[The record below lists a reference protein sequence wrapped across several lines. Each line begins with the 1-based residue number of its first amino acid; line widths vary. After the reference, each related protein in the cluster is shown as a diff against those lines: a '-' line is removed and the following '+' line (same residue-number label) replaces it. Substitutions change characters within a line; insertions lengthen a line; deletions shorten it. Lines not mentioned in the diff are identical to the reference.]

1 MKNTLVST
9 TFRNIAELLEI
20 KQDNPFRIRAYL
32 RAAENIEALQED
44 IEALASLNR
53 LDEIS
58 GIGPDLSLKIKEI
71 LETGKCHQY
80 EELKKVVPEG
90 VLSLLEI
97 PAVGPKSARL
107 FFEKLKIKSVD
118 ELEIAAKSGKLLG
131 LPGVQQKTVDN
142 ILKGIELIKKGKE
155 RMDILTATVLAEDIV
170 AELKKRKD
178 IQKISSA
185 GSLRRMKDTV
195 RDIDILAVSKN
206 PERVMKAFVTF
217 PQVKKVIA
225 RGSTKA
231 SVLTERDVQVDLR
244 VLKLHSFGAALLYFT
259 GSKNHNI
266 KLRQLAIKKHLKIN
280 EYGIFDKKN
289 RCVASKTEE
298 ELYAKL
304 GLEFIE
310 PELREDAGEIEAAQ
324 KHSLPHL
331 LTLGDIKGDFHAHT
345 DYSDGKNTIDEMAKA
360 GIALGYDYL
369 CLTDHSVSL
378 KVARGLDTARLKK
391 KKKEIDQANRRF
403 KNFRI
408 LFGAEVEI
416 DGEGAIDY
424 KDNILCQFDLVVA
437 AIHSGFKQ
445 TTKQLTKRIV
455 KACQNKY
462 VHIIAHPTGKLRPT
476 RESYDLDFKEVF
488 EVARETNTAL
498 EINSHPLRLDL
509 SDVQARWAKENGVRL
524 AIGTDA
530 HAMEHLSFMK
540 FGVGLARRGWLE
552 KKDVLNSLSL
562 GSLLKTIKK

>member
-1 MKNTLVST
+1 MKNTLFST

-71 LETGKCHQY
+71 LGTGKCRQY

-206 PERVMKAFVTF
+206 PERVMKAFVTL

-225 RGSTKA
+225 RGPTKA

-378 KVARGLDTARLKK
+378 KVARGLDLVRLKK
-391 KKKEIDQANRRF
+391 KKKEVDQANRRF